1 MLTLI
6 AYYWISL
13 LVALLIG
20 LGTAWWVWARREPI
34 APAYSMWPADERVLP
49 EAVTPAERSADRIVW
64 ADSPDNDALN
74 LTSRDI
80 VAPTVNLPPVPVPPV
95 PVPPAPHLP
104 PVEQAPI
111 APPVPVAPPA
121 PAPAP
126 VPAPPAP
133 VPAAPA
139 TPPPPERLAP
149 DDLTII
155 KGIGP
160 QLNTLLGSLGIS
172 RFSQIAAWG
181 AEEVERVDSH
191 LGVFRGRII
200 RDEWVAQAKL
210 LAAGDIAAFNEQ
222 YGEK

>member
-13 LVALLIG
+13 LVALFIG
-20 LGTAWWVWARREPI
+20 LGTAWWAWARREPI
-34 APAYSMWPADERVLP
+34 APAYSMWPAEEHVLP
-49 EAVTPAERSADRIVW
+49 EAATPAERSADRIVW
-64 ADSPDNDALN
+64 SDSPDNDALN

-80 VAPTVNLPPVPVPPV
+80 VAPTVDLPPV

-104 PVEQAPI
+104 PVEQAP
-111 APPVPVAPPA
+111 VAPPLPVA
-121 PAPAP
+121 APAP
-126 VPAPPAP
+126 VPAPAA
-133 VPAAPA
+133 AAPA

-191 LGVFRGRII
+191 LGVFRGRIL